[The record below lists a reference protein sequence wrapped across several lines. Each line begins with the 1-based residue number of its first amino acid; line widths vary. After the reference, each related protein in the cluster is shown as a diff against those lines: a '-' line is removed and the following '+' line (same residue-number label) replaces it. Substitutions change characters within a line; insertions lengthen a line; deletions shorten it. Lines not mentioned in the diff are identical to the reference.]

1 LKTFT
6 FALLT
11 MVFWG
16 LAPVFAKIG
25 LIKTDPFIGL
35 ALRTFVVSGIILLYG
50 VLTGK
55 FGGLAQI
62 DFRSAA
68 FLAGEGIFAS
78 LLGHLAYY
86 HALKLGEVS
95 RITPIISAFP
105 LVAVAVGLLFF
116 GERISWQKITG
127 ALLILCGIILLKR

>member
-1 LKTFT
+1 MQAFT

-11 MVFWG
+11 MIFWG

-25 LIKTDPFIGL
+25 LIRTDPFTGL

-50 VLTGK
+50 ILTGK
-55 FGGLAQI
+55 LGGLAQL
-62 DFRSAA
+62 DFRSAV

-78 LLGHLAYY
+78 LLGHYAYY
-86 HALKLGEVS
+86 YALKLGEVS
-95 RITPIISAFP
+95 RITPIVSAFP
-105 LVAVAVGLLFF
+105 LVAVAAGLLFF

-127 ALLILCGIILLKR
+127 ALLILGGIMLLKR